1 MVQGAFTGLLHFDS
15 RYIDREEVAGDV
27 MPVLNEKEKV
37 NMMKYD
43 LPLQLKKAI
52 MRLGKR
58 CGIKKGMLFVV
69 KRWLYGQ

>member
-1 MVQGAFTGLLHFDS
+1 
-15 RYIDREEVAGDV
+15 